1 MVRPAFALNRKRL
14 IDDNDPPAE
23 SSIRPDSGLEN
34 WKNYASAL
42 DRLSRGSFAAAVG
55 THFKTMDE
63 AIAQP
68 VWLTLYAVE
77 DLTPPG
83 ATSSASLAVPPRR
96 SSPAPASS
104 GFVLVFGS
112 SEQMPQGTRLFQH
125 DRLGNFALFIVP
137 EHNGGQV
144 YTAVVN
150 RLDQPTIVAV
160 PFDNSRI
167 GGNGQKNVVP
177 ATTFAPA
184 TSPDGGDPSALPQ
197 EMGSLRRSMPRD

>member
-1 MVRPAFALNRKRL
+1 MAISRRRLLHHGVVTALACMVRPAFALNRKRL

-112 SEQMPQGTRLFQH
+112 VLLSPRTMGKRL
-125 DRLGNFALFIVP
+125 
-137 EHNGGQV
+137 
-144 YTAVVN
+144 
-150 RLDQPTIVAV
+150 
-160 PFDNSRI
+160 
-167 GGNGQKNVVP
+167 KK
-177 ATTFAPA
+177 
-184 TSPDGGDPSALPQ
+184 
-197 EMGSLRRSMPRD
+197 